1 MKGRVLIMFYTILAG
16 QISEQTIAYIAVA
29 VVVIGIILSFVT
41 DGPIS
46 KKAIAKIRNAYE
58 GKILETLDLKAQFR
72 HTFITQDE
80 LIMQC
85 NKKNFKVFKLSEI
98 KCVKAGMNTSDMSF
112 YFAAIDEKGNVMK
125 GTWWGGSKLDDK
137 LNGATVFRMPYDE
150 AVKVCNLVAKYA
162 PHVEISLLQDQYS

>member
-1 MKGRVLIMFYTILAG
+1 MFYAVLAG

-29 VVVIGIILSFVT
+29 VVVIGLILSFVT
-41 DGPIS
+41 DGPKS

-80 LIMQC
+80 LIIQC
-85 NKKNFKVFKLSEI
+85 NTKNFKVFKLSEI
-98 KCVKAGMNTSDMSF
+98 KCVKAGMSLNDMYSF
-112 YFAAIDEKGNVMK
+112 YFAAIDENGNVMK